1 MLLEMLLFLA
11 ATRASQSENFD
22 LVSLKGYMQFS
33 KLQLYLL
40 SKFWIVLDVN
50 QYLFGSLWC

>member
-22 LVSLKGYMQFS
+22 LLSLKGYMQFS
-33 KLQLYLL
+33 RWQLYLL

-50 QYLFGSLWC
+50 QYLFGN

>member
-50 QYLFGSLWC
+50 QYRFGSLWC